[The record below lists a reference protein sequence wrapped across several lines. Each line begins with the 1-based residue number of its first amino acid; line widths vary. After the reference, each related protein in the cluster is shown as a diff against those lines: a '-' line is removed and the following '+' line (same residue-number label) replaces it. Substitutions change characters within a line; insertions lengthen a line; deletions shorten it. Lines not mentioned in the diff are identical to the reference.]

1 MDVINDQVPY
11 FNYDG
16 LSCSESTLRC
26 LIERGVVDLPLES
39 VKMMTGLHGGAF
51 GHGRGAMCGALTGGA
66 AALGWVLGRTDPS
79 VSSKRLIEAEAR
91 FVDAFEEKFGAV
103 SCDDLLVYEEA
114 SKEQLTRCADQVVF
128 AVETVTRILEE
139 ERAKGGLDEG

>member
-1 MDVINDQVPY
+1 MDVINEQVPY
-11 FNYDG
+11 FDFHG

-26 LIERGVVDLPLES
+26 LIERGVVDLPLDA
-39 VKMMTGLHGGAF
+39 VKMMTGMHGGAF

-79 VSSKRLIEAEAR
+79 VSSRRLIEAEAR
-91 FVDAFEEKFGAV
+91 FVNAFEEKFGAV

-128 AVETVTRILEE
+128 AVEIVTRILEE
-139 ERAKGGLDEG
+139 ERAKGGLDKG

>member
-1 MDVINDQVPY
+1 MDVINEQVPY

-26 LIERGVVDLPLES
+26 LIERGVVDLPLDA

-91 FVDAFEEKFGAV
+91 FVNAFEEKFGAA

-139 ERAKGGLDEG
+139 ERAKDGLDEG

>member
-1 MDVINDQVPY
+1 MDAINEQVPY
-11 FNYDG
+11 FDFHG

-26 LIERGVVDLPLES
+26 LIERGVVDLPLDA
-39 VKMMTGLHGGAF
+39 VKMMTGMHGGAF

-79 VSSKRLIEAEAR
+79 VSSRRLIEAEAR
-91 FVDAFEEKFGAV
+91 FVNAFEEKFGAV
-103 SCDDLLVYEEA
+103 SCDDLMVYEEA

-139 ERAKGGLDEG
+139 ERAKGGLDKG

>member
-139 ERAKGGLDEG
+139 ERAKGGLDEA